1 MAEIIVALD
10 LPTEEEALDIVD
22 LLGDDVD
29 FYKVASPLST
39 RVGSALIEGLSE
51 REKRVCLDLKYH
63 DIPHTVAQ
71 AVEAAA
77 ALDVALLTLHASG
90 GTAMLRAARDA
101 VRRGEGPALL
111 GVNLLTSFSAATV
124 EEVWDKELSSL
135 RDEGTRLDIVADAAV

>member
-29 FYKVASPLST
+29 FYKVGSPLFT
-39 RVGSALIEGLSE
+39 RVGSSIIEELNE
-51 REKRVCLDLKYH
+51 REKRVFLDLKYH
-63 DIPHTVAQ
+63 DIPNTVAQ

-77 ALDVALLTLHASG
+77 ALDVALLTLHTSG

-101 VRRGEGPALL
+101 VRREIGRASCREG
-111 GVNLLTSFSAATV
+111 V
-124 EEVWDKELSSL
+124 
-135 RDEGTRLDIVADAAV
+135 

>member
-10 LPTEEEALDIVD
+10 LPTEEEALALVAP
-22 LLGDDVD
+22 LGEDFD
-29 FYKVASPLST
+29 FYQAGPPLLT
-39 RVGSALIEGLSE
+39 RVGSSTMEELNE
-51 REKRVCLDLKYH
+51 RETRVFLDLKYH
-63 DIPHTVAQ
+63 AIPNTVAQ